1 MKNLSAHKND
11 TINKNDFKYFLANKA
26 VLLNDNNI
34 DSIFAV
40 YHINKR
46 DFIQFLNSI
55 NQVSETRKAQI
66 ESFKDQVK
74 APG

>member
-1 MKNLSAHKND
+1 M
-11 TINKNDFKYFLANKA
+11 
-26 VLLNDNNI
+26 LLNDNNI

-40 YHINKR
+40 YDINKR